1 MANELRKGTNNIN
14 IIGVVKEHK
23 LQLQKNNKKEEY
35 INGSLVIKAGEYT
48 EIELKVFVSKLKKD
62 GTVKK
67 NFETLKKFID
77 KEYDTVATNKENA
90 TTISVYGNGDF
101 CPQLR
106 EERYANGTKTEM
118 ITKVSCDLGFGN
130 IKIDDYSEEDF
141 KATFDIEMF
150 VTSVDE
156 EMKEDEETGR
166 VIVKGFTPI
175 YGGDVMEV
183 KVFAGKIVDEEGEY
197 DFAEDVRDGVD
208 AGDTVNF
215 WGDINFMKIITKKK
229 KGGGMGRAKIE
240 ERTDYINELVAI
252 GAELVEDEE
261 KAFDEELIGKAVKER
276 KVDLEERLE
285 KAKKDNKGEDKSN
298 KKGMSGSKDK
308 SDKPKRN
315 INF

>member
-1 MANELRKGTNNIN
+1 MANELRQGTNKIN
-14 IIGVVKEHK
+14 VVGVVKEHK
-23 LQLQKNNKKEEY
+23 LQLQKNDKKEEY
-35 INGSLVIKAGEYT
+35 INGSLVIKAGEFT
-48 EIELKVFVSKLKKD
+48 EIELKVYVTKLKKD
-62 GTVKK
+62 GSVKK

-77 KEYDTVATNKENA
+77 KEYDTIVSNKENA
-90 TTISVYGNGDF
+90 VTLSVYGNDTF
-101 CPQLR
+101 CPQLK
-106 EERYANGTKTEM
+106 EDRYPNGTKTET
-118 ITKVSCDLGFGN
+118 ITKLSCDLGFGN

-141 KATFDIEMF
+141 KANFDIEMF

-156 EMKEDEETGR
+156 EVKDDEETGR

-215 WGDINFMKIITKKK
+215 WGDINFMKIIEQKK
-229 KGGGMGRAKIE
+229 KGGGLGRAKIE
-240 ERTDYINELVAI
+240 EKSTYINELVAI
-252 GAELVEDEE
+252 GAEIIDDEE

-276 KVDLEERLE
+276 KIAMEEKLREAKE
-285 KAKKDNKGEDKSN
+285 KEG
-298 KKGMSGSKDK
+298 K
-308 SDKPKRN
+308 SDKDGKKGLNSSKEKSDRPKRN

>member
-1 MANELRKGTNNIN
+1 MANELRQGTNKIN
-14 IIGVVKEHK
+14 VVGVVKEHK
-23 LQLQKNNKKEEY
+23 LQLQKNDKKEEY
-35 INGSLVIKAGEYT
+35 INGSLVIKAGEFT
-48 EIELKVFVSKLKKD
+48 EIELKVYVTKLKKD
-62 GTVKK
+62 GSVKK

-77 KEYDTVATNKENA
+77 KEYDTIVSNKENA
-90 TTISVYGNGDF
+90 VTLSVYGNDTF
-101 CPQLR
+101 CPQLK
-106 EERYANGTKTEM
+106 EDRYPNGTKTEM
-118 ITKVSCDLGFGN
+118 ITKLSCDLGFGN

-141 KATFDIEMF
+141 KANFDIEMF

-156 EMKEDEETGR
+156 EVKDDEETGR

-215 WGDINFMKIITKKK
+215 WGDINFMKIIEQKK
-229 KGGGMGRAKIE
+229 KGGGLGRAKIE
-240 ERTDYINELVAI
+240 EKSTYINELVAI
-252 GAELVEDEE
+252 GAEIIDDEE

-276 KVDLEERLE
+276 KIAMEEKLREAKE
-285 KAKKDNKGEDKSN
+285 KEG
-298 KKGMSGSKDK
+298 K
-308 SDKPKRN
+308 SDKDGKKGLNSSKEKSDRPKRN